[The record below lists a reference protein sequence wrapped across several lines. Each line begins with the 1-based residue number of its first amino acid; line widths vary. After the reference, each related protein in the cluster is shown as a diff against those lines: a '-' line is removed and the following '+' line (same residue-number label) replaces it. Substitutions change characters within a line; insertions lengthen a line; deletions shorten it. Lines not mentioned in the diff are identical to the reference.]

1 MVVSNQ
7 TIYKNK
13 VLAAAAINLATNNLA
28 AAAINLAT
36 NNLATN
42 SNLTT

>member
-28 AAAINLAT
+28 
-36 NNLATN
+36 TN